1 MSTRGEKREG
11 RGGRRELTK
20 VSACGTERERKSRG
34 GTNVTALRAIEVASI
49 PLAALKHWYSL
60 EKNKNE

>member
-1 MSTRGEKREG
+1 M
-11 RGGRRELTK
+11 TK